1 MMKLDNILKY
11 FVPQDTAFFPLFEKN
26 GKVLVK
32 ASELL
37 KSLMLLDAFDERD
50 IVIKQIKDVEHEGDE
65 IIHEIFQQLNKS
77 FITPFDR
84 EDIQQLA
91 SSLDDV
97 IDFINGTAQ
106 RIQLYKPKVFMPVFV
121 EMADVIHQAAMEI
134 GISLNGLQHAGKN
147 KEAIIQ
153 SCIKLNTLENLADDL
168 HHQGLSDL
176 FEKETNT
183 IELIKNKA
191 ILETLE
197 KTVDKAEDVS
207 DVIKTILVKLA

>member
-1 MMKLDNILKY
+1 MNLDYILKY
-11 FVPQDTAFFPLFEKN
+11 FVPQDTSFFPLFEEN
-26 GKVLVK
+26 GKILLR

-37 KSLMLLDAFDERD
+37 KSLMVLHSLDEREA
-50 IVIKQIKDVEHEGDE
+50 ITKQIKIVEHEGDD
-65 IIHEIFQQLNKS
+65 ITHKIFQQLNKS

-106 RIQLYKPKVFMPVFV
+106 RIELYKPKSFMPVFA
-121 EMADVIHQAAMEI
+121 EMAEVINQAAIEI
-134 GISLNGLQHAGKN
+134 EVSLKGLQHAGKN
-147 KEAIIQ
+147 KEKIIQ
-153 SCIKLNTLENLADDL
+153 SCINLNTLENRADDL
-168 HHQGLSDL
+168 HHAGLSEL
-176 FEKETNT
+176 FEKETDT
-183 IELIKNKA
+183 IELIKKKA

-207 DVIKTILVKLA
+207 DVVKTILVKLA

>member
-1 MMKLDNILKY
+1 MNLDNILKF
-11 FVPQDTAFFPLFEKN
+11 FVPQDNSFFPLFEEN
-26 GKVLVK
+26 ATILLK

-37 KSLMLLDAFDERD
+37 KDLMTLDSIEERD
-50 IVIKQIKDVEHEGDE
+50 EIIKQIKAVEHDGDD
-65 IIHEIFQQLNKS
+65 ITHKIFQQLNKS

-84 EDIQQLA
+84 EDIQELA

-106 RIQLYKPKVFMPVFV
+106 RIQLYKPKAFMPVFI
-121 EMADVIHQAAMEI
+121 EMADVINQAATEI
-134 GISLNGLQHAGKN
+134 EKSLHGLKHAGKN
-147 KEAIIQ
+147 KDAIIQ
-153 SCIKLNTLENLADDL
+153 SCINLNTLENKADDL
-168 HHQGLSDL
+168 HHMGLSEL
-176 FEKETNT
+176 FEKETDT
-183 IELIKNKA
+183 IELIKKKA